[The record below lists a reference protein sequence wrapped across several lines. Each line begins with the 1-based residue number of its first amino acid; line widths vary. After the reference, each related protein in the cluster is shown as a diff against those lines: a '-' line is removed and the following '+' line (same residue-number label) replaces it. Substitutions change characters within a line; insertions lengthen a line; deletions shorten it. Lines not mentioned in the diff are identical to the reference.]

1 MNLVDLAHFKMS
13 QFSNLSLNINKKL
26 KSKKCTSY
34 IQTFIIESAQI

>member
-26 KSKKCTSY
+26 KSKNA
-34 IQTFIIESAQI
+34 QVTFKHS